1 MFPYVMS
8 ACADKSL
15 RVMQKR
21 GVAMANDSGDDK
33 EELKIKGARD
43 EFEALCIVVKQDKI
57 LFQKVMEKVKRHREL
72 SSKSTLDL
80 FKQQQE
86 AKEIAR
92 KNRAS

>member
-1 MFPYVMS
+1 
-8 ACADKSL
+8 
-15 RVMQKR
+15 
-21 GVAMANDSGDDK
+21 MANDSGDDK

>member
-1 MFPYVMS
+1 
-8 ACADKSL
+8 
-15 RVMQKR
+15 
-21 GVAMANDSGDDK
+21 MANDSGDDK
-33 EELKIKGARD
+33 DELKIKGARD

-86 AKEIAR
+86 AKEVAR
-92 KNRAS
+92 KNQAS